1 MPDARQ
7 ASCLTRA
14 RRAEPWLREERA
26 VEKQAGRASG
36 VCSIACG
43 GSAIRDD
50 EIDGLKKAVNGADGN
65 MASWT
70 DGQVHLWA
78 CGLWGQL
85 AQANDTGAHA
95 FGELTSSGGPG
106 CPASWTA
113 LNIIEDSEDDELADN
128 TQEIQ
133 IEEALKLHQ
142 KALKLHSEQEWKA
155 AAETFEE
162 LFRSEI
168 FQQDQTEDV
177 SGRPSFAGH
186 YQPLN
191 RSYGMALRLRN
202 ILYLAYRGY
211 AEFKL
216 DLLRAKINEYSEE
229 EANKIVVQALEWFGE
244 ALARDS
250 EDESLWRKTAKLAK
264 RLKSSRLSRFALEA
278 VVSKGVESLLN
289 KSSPMNPEELYAA
302 FQLRDTLKESC
313 DELGLRS
320 KAIERVGN
328 KSLNPKYQGYLDL
341 YTWLKPSSQITIH
354 TKLDNQYDIIT
365 VAKKTWTA
373 VGIALLDRLHLH
385 IQDDEPAPNR
395 PVVIQLDGEPLELEI
410 PAPTPVTESSIKM
423 SPDGDVAMVDDQD
436 SERPAAARRRS
447 TSTNAKRKG
456 SAVPV
461 DAEGSTRASK
471 RVRNRESNAAAAAA
485 AVTPEITPREA
496 VVLEDRLFK
505 TANELLVDIG
515 MSLGPS
521 SLLKPEGKKDDDDE
535 NVLSTADT
543 FIKDF
548 KGILV
553 EWDDEKGNVALYG
566 EGIKKPDEEILSL
579 QSFTQTAP
587 STTQSQK
594 PTLPPDDG
602 LRRWIQR
609 SNSQRLQIPELCSS
623 FLRAL
628 LSPGKSDEKSKYIMY
643 SWSESLKEVVR
654 TMADHCNEGFTRR
667 FHKLRDD
674 INEGKVAEGSAD
686 KDIEV
691 AQSLFE
697 LSLDN
702 LSASERDRNSTELSA
717 NDASPLKRK
726 AVRWGTLV
734 GDLMR
739 FRARDDAENLK
750 LDALALRYLW
760 ANAVLVPFT
769 NPSRDFLLEC
779 YDDLKDTLIRIENP
793 VIEIPNS
800 ASMPELSVARAE
812 REISK
817 AKTMDFFANIFSSA
831 VQSTDPYEVIE
842 DLEIILEPRIE
853 EYDIDEDGIKNIQ
866 EMTKV
871 LETSSVQVKVSL
883 WQKLRDAYHKL
894 GDAPNVLRCRIT
906 CMDIIIRELVNP
918 TYAEKSMENRT
929 FILLRAIFWL
939 NETLP
944 GMADEIISDP
954 KKLMNLSSDL
964 QQIALSCIPQVL
976 RLLHVYVFFE
986 DSVVAG
992 EISKST
998 LHSYRLLTTTI
1009 NKLLVHCWTTVYV
1022 IYKAKVEAPAD
1033 EEVPAWQEKCIQLA
1047 TAIHTEIGIRNL
1059 CKLHHR
1065 IFLKIALKDILDFE
1079 IQGSEPEL
1087 VQCLKCLHNF
1097 DVAMDLYDL
1106 ADHKTDSIKLD
1117 RDTALKVF
1125 PFVMVLAEKKKSAQ
1139 VGLKGAMKEAMQTLV
1154 DVIGIP
1160 SERDKDVAYNTK
1172 MLDETINA
1180 PINPL
1185 PFYAAYRGGSTPNF
1199 VSIRSDYAKVAEK
1212 GFFFEYGM
1220 SLFTRY
1226 RFAKKAQNQD
1236 VDDVVDVVKYLRYN
1250 LVCGNFQAWEPWY
1263 RLGQSYEFQFEDDV
1277 TYGAE
1282 KINTK
1287 RDELAA
1293 LERRILQ
1300 CYSMALG
1307 LVVQDDDSNTD
1318 DDDDEEAAEERMANK
1333 CQLYIDFAMQI
1344 YSAVRPPLERE
1355 AFLVDGY
1362 ERYCSGAEG
1371 VFTQRVHGDVS
1382 LESALKFAIMLF
1394 KRAIKEGSTD
1404 WKNYYMIAKCYGK
1417 LEAEPQ
1423 TVLSYLSDAVAQA
1436 PIRER
1441 GEQILEPHYKL
1452 VAAVYKYAK
1461 SGEIAVQEAY
1471 EYLNANPWLQKGL
1484 RDLPQDPASFNV
1496 FAKGVYELLNK
1507 IRSLD
1512 KQKWHHRMT
1521 YRMARIMYDE
1531 IEDHDKAHK
1540 ELSTFFAHKN
1550 QLYTIWK
1557 PENERPGR
1565 HYVYVHQYLLFWTQM
1580 LGETNDKPTLEGLVK
1595 KLKKQGPAGGC
1606 WKQPEVWDK
1615 VVITYAKVLRKVNEV
1630 EENMEVSVYE
1640 NVTYDEF
1647 NTYSAKMEE
1656 HFEVAENQK
1665 GATFELLKDTYDL
1678 KKLNTGQTKTAIIDD
1693 LLTDTYS
1700 LLYREV
1706 VPDLIAKLAGSP
1718 KPATGGSVGSGG
1730 GGGGGGSAGGMGA
1743 GSSSNPM
1750 SLHNL
1755 VDSGSEAQPQ
1765 QQQQPQGSAAV
1776 VLAAAHGRIDDYL
1789 GRKMT
1794 RVGRKDVLQKV
1805 NSMFR
1810 TIFNMQNSQNAAKLV
1825 MAGRD
1830 AAMVR
1835 DGGKGSGSGSE
1846 FKELGQSPIGVEKPA
1861 ASPSSED
1868 ADDEGADCSDANI
1881 TMEM

>member
-1 MPDARQ
+1 M
-7 ASCLTRA
+7 
-14 RRAEPWLREERA
+14 
-26 VEKQAGRASG
+26 
-36 VCSIACG
+36 
-43 GSAIRDD
+43 
-50 EIDGLKKAVNGADGN
+50 
-65 MASWT
+65 
-70 DGQVHLWA
+70 
-78 CGLWGQL
+78 
-85 AQANDTGAHA
+85 
-95 FGELTSSGGPG
+95 
-106 CPASWTA
+106 ASWTA
-113 LNIIEDSEDDELADN
+113 LNIIEDSEDDEVADN

-142 KALKLHSEQEWKA
+142 KALKLHSEQEWKNA
-155 AAETFEE
+155 TETFEE

-168 FQQDQTEDV
+168 FQQDQTED
-177 SGRPSFAGH
+177 
-186 YQPLN
+186 
-191 RSYGMALRLRN
+191 ALRLRN

-216 DLLRAKINEYSEE
+216 DLLRAKINEYSEA

-250 EDESLWRKTAKLAK
+250 EDESLWRKTAKLAR
-264 RLKSSRLSRFALEA
+264 RLKSARLSRFALEA
-278 VVSKGVESLLN
+278 VVSKGMESLLN

-302 FQLRDTLKESC
+302 FLLRDTHKETC
-313 DELGLRS
+313 DELGMRS

-328 KSLNPKYQGYLDL
+328 KSLNPKYQIYLDL
-341 YTWLKPSSQITIH
+341 YPWLKPSSQIAIH
-354 TKLDNQYDIIT
+354 TNLDDQYDVIT
-365 VAKKTWTA
+365 VSKKTWTA
-373 VGIALLDRLHLH
+373 VGNALLDRLLQSV
-385 IQDDEPAPNR
+385 QDEEVAMER
-395 PVVIQLDGEPLELEI
+395 PVVVQLDGEPLELEI
-410 PAPTPVTESSIKM
+410 PAPTPVTESNIKM
-423 SPDGDVAMVDDQD
+423 SPDGDVAMADDQD
-436 SERPAAARRRS
+436 SERPAAVRRRS

-496 VVLEDRLFK
+496 VVLEDRLFR
-505 TANELLVDIG
+505 TANELFAEIG
-515 MSLGPS
+515 VSLGPS
-521 SLLKPEGKKDDDDE
+521 SLLKPEGKKEDDDD
-535 NVLSTADT
+535 NHVFSTADT
-543 FIKDF
+543 YIKDF
-548 KGILV
+548 KSILV

-587 STTQSQK
+587 STAQSQK
-594 PTLPPDDG
+594 PMLTPEDG

-609 SNSQRLQIPELCSS
+609 ANSQRLQIPELCSS

-628 LSPGKSDEKSKYIMY
+628 LSPGKNDEKSKYSTY
-643 SWSESLKEVVR
+643 SWSESLKDVVR
-654 TMADHCNEGFTRR
+654 MMVDHCNEGFARR
-667 FHKLRDD
+667 FQKLRDD
-674 INEGKVAEGSAD
+674 MNEGRVPLTSVNKE
-686 KDIEV
+686 IEV

-702 LSASERDRNSTELSA
+702 LSSSERDRNSTELSS
-717 NDASPLKRK
+717 NDASPLKLK

-739 FRARDDAENLK
+739 FRVRDDDGNLG
-750 LDALALRYLW
+750 LDPLTLRYLW
-760 ANAVLVPFT
+760 ANVVLVPFT
-769 NPSRDFLLEC
+769 NPSREYLLEC
-779 YDDLKDTLIRIENP
+779 YDDLKDTLIRLESP

-800 ASMPELSVARAE
+800 ASMPEISVARAE

-817 AKTMDFFANIFSSA
+817 AKTMDFFANIFASA

-883 WQKLRDAYHKL
+883 WQKLRDAYHRL

-918 TYAEKSMENRT
+918 AYAEKSIENRT

-954 KKLMNLSSDL
+954 SKLVNLSSDL
-964 QQIALSCIPQVL
+964 QKIALSCIPQVL

-1009 NKLLVHCWTTVYV
+1009 NKLLVHCWSLMYV
-1022 IYKAKVEAPAD
+1022 MYKTKVEAPAD
-1033 EEVPAWQEKCIQLA
+1033 DEVPAWQEKCIRLA
-1047 TAIHTEIGIRNL
+1047 SAIHTEIGIRNL

-1065 IFLKIALKDILDFE
+1065 VFLKIALKDILDFE

-1087 VQCLKCLHNF
+1087 VQCLKCLYNF
-1097 DVAMDLYDL
+1097 DVSLDLFDL
-1106 ADHKTDSIKLD
+1106 ADHKTDCIKLD
-1117 RDTALKVF
+1117 RDTALKIF

-1160 SERDKDVAYNTK
+1160 SDRDKDVAYNTK

-1185 PFYAAYRGGSTPNF
+1185 TFYAAFRGGSTPNF

-1220 SLFTRY
+1220 SLFIRY
-1226 RFAKKAQNQD
+1226 KFAKKAQNQD
-1236 VDDVVDVVKYLRYN
+1236 VDDVADVVKYLRYN

-1263 RLGQSYEFQFEDDV
+1263 RLGQSYEFKFEDDV

-1287 RDELAA
+1287 RDELVA
-1293 LERRILQ
+1293 LERKILQ

-1307 LVVQDDDSNTD
+1307 LVMQ
-1318 DDDDEEAAEERMANK
+1318 DEEPDDADEEEAEERLANK

-1371 VFTQRVHGDVS
+1371 VFTQRAHGDVS

-1423 TVLSYLSDAVAQA
+1423 TVLSCLSEAVTQA

-1461 SGEIAVQEAY
+1461 SGEIAIQEGY
-1471 EYLNANPWLQKGL
+1471 EYLNAVPWLQKNL
-1484 RDLPQDPASFNV
+1484 RDLPQDPASFNI

-1507 IRSLD
+1507 IRALD

-1521 YRMARIMYDE
+1521 YRMARIMYDD

-1580 LGETNDKPTLEGLVK
+1580 LGETNDKPALEGLVK

-1615 VVITYAKVLRKVNEV
+1615 VVITYAKVLRKVNGV

-1706 VPDLIAKLAGSP
+1706 VPGLVAKLAGSTEV
-1718 KPATGGSVGSGG
+1718 AANGSV
-1730 GGGGGGSAGGMGA
+1730 GGGGSSSGGMGA
-1743 GSSSNPM
+1743 GGSTNPM

-1755 VDSGSEAQPQ
+1755 VDSGSEAQQ
-1765 QQQQPQGSAAV
+1765 QQQQQQQQGSAAV

-1830 AAMVR
+1830 AAMLR
-1835 DGGKGSGSGSE
+1835 EGSKGSGSE
-1846 FKELGQSPIGVEKPA
+1846 FKEAGQSPVGREKPV

-1868 ADDEGADCSDANI
+1868 ADDEGADDEAGDNTDANI
-1881 TMEM
+1881 TLEM